1 MKSAAA
7 HGLADAIEAAL
18 AGAVVGE
25 RDRIVARFVRDGAPV
40 VDAALYADWWL
51 QYRDASA
58 AVGVGGVAGRA
69 AVKSRDAARAGMA
82 RLPWIRADWL
92 WSGGVDAPEDEGHGA
107 EQDPAE
113 DEGEPWPE

>member
-69 AVKSRDAARAGMA
+69 AVKLRDAARAGMA

-92 WSGGVDAPEDEGHGA
+92 WSGGVDAPEEGPA

-113 DEGEPWPE
+113 DEDAAWPE